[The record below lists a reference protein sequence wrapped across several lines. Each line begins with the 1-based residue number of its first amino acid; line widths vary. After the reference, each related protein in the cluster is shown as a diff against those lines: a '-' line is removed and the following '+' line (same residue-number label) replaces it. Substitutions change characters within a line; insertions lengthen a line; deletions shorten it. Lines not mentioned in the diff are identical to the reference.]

1 MPKSAPRSRA
11 IAINAGIAEQPFAPF
26 HSMLAVVL
34 GSLGLWAVALSLGL
48 AMAQLL

>member
-11 IAINAGIAEQPFAPF
+11 IAISAEQPFDPF

-34 GSLGLWAVALSLGL
+34 GSLGLWTVVLSLGF
-48 AMAQLL
+48 AMARML